1 MLSFSPSFPHVFLSI
16 PNIIKKFTNFHF
28 GIEATRQIRSSTR
41 EDHDIPIFAMTAN
54 TFTSDRRLCEEAGMN
69 GYIPKPV
76 NLKDIESTLKGN
88 MNNA

>member
-1 MLSFSPSFPHVFLSI
+1 
-16 PNIIKKFTNFHF
+16 
-28 GIEATRQIRSSTR
+28 
-41 EDHDIPIFAMTAN
+41 MTAN